1 MPALVVPPS
10 SIPPFEVPLSDVP
23 PLGRATRFS
32 SRRGPL
38 IMCAM
43 SPFSRALAHGAPL
56 VALALLVGSG
66 SAGAQSLRGS
76 KAKVDRAY
84 QFALHRGIE
93 FNASRSDITDRVK
106 DGDYVR
112 LLGGA
117 NVRLKGVA
125 VPYVLPATRDFV
137 LRLATSYRKAC
148 RAPLVV
154 TSAMRPT
161 ALQRTLPNGVAKSV
175 HPTGMAVDLHA
186 PSGSCRPWLRKT
198 LLAEAKQGTVDA
210 TEEHNPAH
218 FHVIVFR

>member
-1 MPALVVPPS
+1 M
-10 SIPPFEVPLSDVP
+10 
-23 PLGRATRFS
+23 
-32 SRRGPL
+32 SR
-38 IMCAM
+38 
-43 SPFSRALAHGAPL
+43 FSRALAHGAPL
-56 VALALLVGSG
+56 VALALLVSG
-66 SAGAQSLRGS
+66 HAASAQSLRGS

-84 QFALHRGIE
+84 QFARRRGID
-93 FNASRSDITDRVK
+93 FTASRSAITDGVK
-106 DGDYVR
+106 DGEYVPLR
-112 LLGGA
+112 GGT
-117 NVRLKGVA
+117 NVKLKGVA

-137 LRLATSYRKAC
+137 QRLATSYRQAC

-161 ALQRTLPNGVAKSV
+161 TLQRTLPNGVAKSV

-186 PSGSCRPWLRKT
+186 PSGACRPWLRKE